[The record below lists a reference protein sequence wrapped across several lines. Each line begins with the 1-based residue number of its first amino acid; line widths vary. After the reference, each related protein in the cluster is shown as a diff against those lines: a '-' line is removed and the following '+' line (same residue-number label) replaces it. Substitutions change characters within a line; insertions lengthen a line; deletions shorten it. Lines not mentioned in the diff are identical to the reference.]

1 MSAGAESE
9 RGAASVSVR
18 IELFGNARLVA
29 GAGEIAARLPSRA
42 DSDDVAAALAA
53 AIPALVGVAV
63 SEDGR
68 AMLPSYVAN
77 LNGAAFIDGEPAVL
91 REGDRIYV
99 FSSQAGG

>member
-1 MSAGAESE
+1 MSASAESG

-29 GAGEIAARLPSRA
+29 DAGEVAVALPSRA

-77 LNGAAFIDGEPAVL
+77 LNGAAFIEGEPAAL

>member
-1 MSAGAESE
+1 MSAETT
-9 RGAASVSVR
+9 ASVSVR

-29 GAGEIAARLPSRA
+29 GEGELAAEFPSRA
-42 DSDDVAAALAA
+42 NADDVAAALAA

-68 AMLPSYVAN
+68 EMLPSYVAN
-77 LNGAAFIDGEPAVL
+77 LNGAVFIEGERADL